1 MTSTHDQQKLL
12 YWIAAGLAGV
22 LVFMLLRSQFD
33 LHSGAP
39 ISESR
44 DTAVEMNR
52 ALLQQLNIET
62 DTLALVPFRQ
72 LRSGLYF
79 SLLDSLGD
87 DTPPVE
93 QLNQENFHLHGW
105 DVVASGKLRVDESF
119 SLSASALFNSGGF
132 YRTQFDNSGQIK
144 QFLPNSD
151 KDAAPFLVG
160 TMADGIHERLVS
172 EIFGYDL
179 TIYELDSEVTSE
191 RNDFE
196 RGTFELEHE
205 TTQVIP
211 DGEYYTFTWKKR
223 APDRGYSR
231 YIELELQP
239 AVQQAFTDDGYREIA
254 GVNLHKFKAYHE
266 LEELPSRSLA
276 DHFVAVFFFGVALT
290 TLLVFIEGFSHLF
303 RGKADWFR
311 VLIVAIVIV
320 LGIFG
325 WRLIFFMNF
334 SGVMVT
340 QGTFIVLF
348 NQLVFGVVMGI
359 FGGLAYMGWEAN
371 ARVEKKFQIKL
382 VDALW
387 RGRLYL
393 KETGFAII
401 KGISTGAVILGLAA
415 ATLVFLNLFL
425 VQADSQFGY
434 TEPMNKP
441 NWLSINI
448 SVFITAALVS
458 IGIVGIATNIALKWI
473 SNRTVALA
481 IAILVTGLILT
492 GLGRSYVTNGTMVQ
506 EMIMFITIAV
516 PLVLVYHFA
525 GIVSVFAGWWFFTGF
540 ISILPY
546 IGSPSIEVAMVGW
559 LFYSIVFT
567 LLVFGFIAYKYA
579 PSLNTVDKY
588 IPEYERKMMRSLR
601 FENEMQIARES
612 QARLLPV
619 EAPAL
624 KGLDLH
630 GYFVPSMEVGGDYF
644 DYISAV
650 DAEGR
655 QILKL
660 AVVDVSGKS
669 MRAAMHAVFTS
680 GLLRSRMYTDEP
692 AHILQEISPVI
703 NEKTDSQTFITCI
716 LASYDPVN
724 RKMQIANA
732 GHCRP
737 ILKRNG
743 NTEFL
748 ETPEPRYP
756 LGMRKTV
763 AYKQMSVD
771 LQPDDLVLFYSDG
784 FPEAVNTEGKRFG
797 FDEALD
803 FIKDLDTDKM
813 TAEQVTLA
821 VKKCV
826 EEFSNHKLADDT
838 TIVCLKIL

>member
-1 MTSTHDQQKLL
+1 MSIQNDQTKLL
-12 YWIAAGLAGV
+12 YWIAAGLAGI
-22 LVFMLLRSQFD
+22 LVFMMLRSQFD
-33 LHSGAP
+33 LHTGAP
-39 ISESR
+39 ITESR
-44 DTAVEMNR
+44 DSAVEMNR
-52 ALLQQLNIET
+52 VLLQQLNIEA

-72 LRSGLYF
+72 LRSGLYY
-79 SLLDSLGD
+79 SLVDSLGE
-87 DTPPVE
+87 DTPPIE
-93 QLNQENFHLHGW
+93 QLNRENFHLHGW
-105 DVVASGKLRVDESF
+105 DVVASGKLSVYDSF
-119 SLSASALFNSGGF
+119 SVTAPALFNSGGF

-151 KDAAPFLVG
+151 KDAAPFLTG

-179 TIYELDSEVTSE
+179 RIYDLDSEITSD
-191 RNDFE
+191 RNDFGRE
-196 RGTFELEHE
+196 TFELEHE

-211 DGEYYTFTWKKR
+211 EGEYYTFTWKER
-223 APDRGYSR
+223 APDGAYSR

-239 AVQQAFTDDGYREIA
+239 AVQQVFADDGYREIA
-254 GVNLHKFKAYHE
+254 GVTLHRFKAYHE

-276 DHFVAVFFFGVALT
+276 DHFMVVFFFGVALT

-325 WRLIFFMNF
+325 WRFIFFMNF

-359 FGGLAYMGWEAN
+359 FGGLAYMGWEAY
-371 ARVEKKFQIKL
+371 ARAEKKFQIKL
-382 VDALW
+382 VDAFW

-415 ATLVFLNLFL
+415 VMLVLLNLFL

-441 NWLSINI
+441 NWLSINL
-448 SVFITAALVS
+448 SVFIAAALVS
-458 IGIVGIATNIALKWI
+458 ISIVGIATNIALKWI
-473 SNRTVALA
+473 SNRAVALSVA
-481 IAILVTGLILT
+481 IIVTGLILT
-492 GLGRSYVTNGTMVQ
+492 GLGRSFVTNGTMVQ
-506 EMIMFITIAV
+506 EMIMFVSIAV

-525 GIVSVFAGWWFFTGF
+525 GIVSVFAGWWFFTGV

-546 IGSPSIEVAMVGW
+546 IGSPSIEVAMVSW
-559 LFYSIVFT
+559 LFYSIVFV
-567 LLVFGFIAYKYA
+567 LLVFGFIAYRYA
-579 PSLNTVDKY
+579 PSLTTVDKY
-588 IPEYERKMMRSLR
+588 IPDYERKMMRSLR

-612 QARLLPV
+612 QARLMPESAPV
-619 EAPAL
+619 L

-644 DYISAV
+644 DYILAV
-650 DAEGR
+650 DANGK
-655 QILKL
+655 QVLKL

-680 GLLRSRMYTDEP
+680 GLLRSRMYSDEP
-692 AHILQEISPVI
+692 AHILKEISPVL
-703 NEKTDSQTFITCI
+703 NEKTDSKTFITCI
-716 LASYDPVN
+716 LASYDPAGRVL
-724 RKMQIANA
+724 QIANA

-743 NTEFL
+743 KAEFL

-756 LGMRKTV
+756 LGMRNSV
-763 AYKQMSVD
+763 AYKQISIN
-771 LQPDDLVLFYSDG
+771 LQPGDLILFYSDG
-784 FPEAVNTEGKRFG
+784 FPEAVNSSGERFG
-797 FDEALD
+797 FDETLE
-803 FIKDLDTDKM
+803 FIENLDTDPM
-813 TAEQVTLA
+813 TAEEVTLSA
-821 VKKCV
+821 KECV
-826 EEFSNHKLADDT
+826 ETYSNFKLADDT
-838 TIVCLKIL
+838 TIVCLKIS